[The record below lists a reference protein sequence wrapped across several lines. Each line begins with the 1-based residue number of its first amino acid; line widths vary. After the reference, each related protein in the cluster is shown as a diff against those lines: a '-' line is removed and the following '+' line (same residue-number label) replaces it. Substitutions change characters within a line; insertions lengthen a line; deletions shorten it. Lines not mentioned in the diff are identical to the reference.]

1 MIIIIIII
9 IIVRKQLLWKKEI
22 NALDE
27 ILLRKRDGR
36 NYGNDSRPILNKNV
50 VVIVASDE
58 K

>member
-1 MIIIIIII
+1 MIIIII

-22 NALDE
+22 NVLDE

-50 VVIVASDE
+50 VVIVASDG